1 MESALKISRQTTT
14 SVSERALLL
23 LETIAKAKEPPT
35 LNELMA
41 AIRLPKATT
50 HRFVA
55 LLERLGFVQR
65 AADGRRYE
73 VGHRLL
79 ALSLEGMQRSFDLAP
94 RRVILSALVE
104 ETGETCNITML
115 DGDRL
120 IYLDR
125 VESDWPL
132 QFRLSIGSRVP
143 LHCTASGKLF
153 LSLAPV
159 SLRKALFRTQPLQRY
174 TPRTLT
180 STEQLDA
187 ELTRIRQTGVG
198 TDNEEFMEGMAAT
211 AVPIRDSRGR
221 ICATVAVHGP
231 ITRLS
236 LSRALALVPAL
247 RKAAKSLEQTFL
259 FDPAPPAPSSSNSAA
274 VEASPSIARDPVRP
288 AK

>member
-1 MESALKISRQTTT
+1 MELVLKMSTQTTT

-23 LETIAKAKEPPT
+23 LETIAQAKEPPT
-35 LNELMA
+35 LNELMT

-73 VGHRLL
+73 VGSRLL
-79 ALSLEGMQRSFDLAP
+79 ALSLEGMRRSFDLAP
-94 RRVILSALVE
+94 RRVILSGLVKE
-104 ETGETCNITML
+104 IGETCNITML
-115 DGDRL
+115 DGERL

-132 QFRLSIGSRVP
+132 QFRLSVGSRVP

-153 LSLAPV
+153 LSLAPAP
-159 SLRKALFRTQPLQRY
+159 LRKALFRTQPFQRY
-174 TPRTLT
+174 TARTLT
-180 STEQLDA
+180 TTEQLET
-187 ELTRIRQTGVG
+187 ELARIRQTGVG

-231 ITRLS
+231 VTRLP
-236 LSRALALVPAL
+236 LARALALVPAL
-247 RKAAKSLEQTFL
+247 KKAAKALEQTLL
-259 FDPAPPAPSSSNSAA
+259 FDNPSPASGSSANAADASASVAQHAAPPA
-274 VEASPSIARDPVRP
+274 E
-288 AK
+288 

>member
-1 MESALKISRQTTT
+1 MSTQTTT

-23 LETIAKAKEPPT
+23 LETIAKAEEPPT

-41 AIRLPKATT
+41 TIGLPKATT

-65 AADGRRYE
+65 ATDGRHYE

-79 ALSLEGMQRSFDLAP
+79 ALSLEGMRRSFDLAP
-94 RRVILSALVE
+94 RRVILSALVK

-115 DGDRL
+115 DGERL

-132 QFRLSIGSRVP
+132 QFRLTVGSRVP

-153 LSLAPV
+153 LSLAPS
-159 SLRKALFRTQPLQRY
+159 SLRKALFRTQPFQRY
-174 TPRTLT
+174 TARTLT
-180 STEQLDA
+180 STEQLEA

-231 ITRLS
+231 ITRLP
-236 LSRALALVPAL
+236 LTRALALVPAL
-247 RKAAKSLEQTFL
+247 KKAAKALEQTLL
-259 FDPAPPAPSSSNSAA
+259 FDTSSPAPAVAGGAGTETAPSAA
-274 VEASPSIARDPVRP
+274 HNPLRP
-288 AK
+288 AE

>member
-1 MESALKISRQTTT
+1 MSTQTTT

-23 LETIAKAKEPPT
+23 LETIAKAEEPPT

-41 AIRLPKATT
+41 AIGLPKATT

-65 AADGRRYE
+65 ATDGRHYE

-79 ALSLEGMQRSFDLAP
+79 ALSLEGMRRSFDLAP
-94 RRVILSALVE
+94 RRVILSALVK

-115 DGDRL
+115 DGERL

-132 QFRLSIGSRVP
+132 QFRLTVGSRVP

-153 LSLAPV
+153 LSLAPS
-159 SLRKALFRTQPLQRY
+159 SLRKALFRTQPFQRY
-174 TPRTLT
+174 TARTLT
-180 STEQLDA
+180 STEQLEA

-231 ITRLS
+231 ITRLP
-236 LSRALALVPAL
+236 LTRALALVPAL
-247 RKAAKSLEQTFL
+247 KKAAKALEQTLL
-259 FDPAPPAPSSSNSAA
+259 FDTSSPAPAVVGGAGTETAPSAA
-274 VEASPSIARDPVRP
+274 HNPLRP
-288 AK
+288 AE

>member
-1 MESALKISRQTTT
+1 MSTQPTT

-23 LETIAKAKEPPT
+23 LETIAQADEPPS

-79 ALSLEGMQRSFDLAP
+79 NLSLNGMQRSFDLAP
-94 RRVILSALVE
+94 RRIILSALVKE
-104 ETGETCNITML
+104 IGETCNITML
-115 DGDRL
+115 DGERL

-125 VESDWPL
+125 AESDWPL
-132 QFRLSIGSRVP
+132 QFRLSVGSHVP

-153 LSLAPV
+153 LSLAPAT
-159 SLRKALFRTQPLQRY
+159 LRKALFRTQPFQRY
-174 TPRTLT
+174 TARTLT
-180 STEQLDA
+180 TTEQLEA
-187 ELTRIRQTGVG
+187 ELARIRQTGVG
-198 TDNEEFMEGMAAT
+198 TDNEEFMEGMSAT

-231 ITRLS
+231 ITRLPFT
-236 LSRALALVPAL
+236 RALALVPAL
-247 RKAAKSLEQTFL
+247 KKAAKALEQTLL
-259 FDPAPPAPSSSNSAA
+259 FDNVSPAPGPVSKTAA
-274 VEASPSIARDPVRP
+274 GASPSVARSPMRP
-288 AK
+288 AE

>member
-1 MESALKISRQTTT
+1 MGLAFRMSTETTT

-23 LETIAKAKEPPT
+23 LETIAKAEEPPT

-65 AADGRRYE
+65 ASDGRRYE

-79 ALSLEGMQRSFDLAP
+79 TLSLEGMRRAFDLAP
-94 RRVILSALVE
+94 RRVILSALVKE
-104 ETGETCNITML
+104 IGETCNITML
-115 DGDRL
+115 DGERL
-120 IYLDR
+120 VYLDR
-125 VESDWPL
+125 AESDWPL
-132 QFRLSIGSRVP
+132 QFRLSVGSHVP

-153 LSLAPV
+153 LSLSPV
-159 SLRKALFRTQPLQRY
+159 SLRKALYRTQPFQRY
-174 TPRTLT
+174 TARTLT
-180 STEQLDA
+180 TTEQLEA

-211 AVPIRDSRGR
+211 AVPVHDSRGR

-231 ITRLS
+231 ITRLP
-236 LSRALALVPAL
+236 LTRALALVPAL
-247 RKAAKSLEQTFL
+247 RKAAKSLEQTLL
-259 FDPAPPAPSSSNSAA
+259 FDPARHDSSSAKGTAA
-274 VEASPSIARDPVRP
+274 ESSLSVPARP
-288 AK
+288 AE

>member
-1 MESALKISRQTTT
+1 MESALKMSTQTTT

-23 LETIAKAKEPPT
+23 LETIAKAEEPPT

-41 AIRLPKATT
+41 AIHLPKATT

-79 ALSLEGMQRSFDLAP
+79 ALSLEGMRRSFDLAP
-94 RRVILSALVE
+94 RRIILSALVQE
-104 ETGETCNITML
+104 IGETCNITML
-115 DGDRL
+115 DGERL
-120 IYLDR
+120 VYLDR
-125 VESDWPL
+125 AESDWPL
-132 QFRLSIGSRVP
+132 QFRLSVGSHVP

-153 LSLAPV
+153 LSLGPI
-159 SLRKALFRTQPLQRY
+159 SLRKSLFRTQPFQRY
-174 TPRTLT
+174 TARTLT
-180 STEQLDA
+180 TTEQLEA

-211 AVPIRDSRGR
+211 AVPVRDSRGR

-231 ITRLS
+231 ITRLP

-259 FDPAPPAPSSSNSAA
+259 FDPAPPASGPSNGTA
-274 VEASPSIARDPVRP
+274 VEAPPSIARDPVRP